1 MLLPGVCAVQCD
13 SNMLLLLSRVVPP
26 TPTTLTPRGQ
36 PAADDITTL
45 RRLESLNVCW
55 QRLSGCAPWLGL
67 SERPH
72 NDVNCA
78 KSKPWARSWQR
89 RRPVKR
95 WKDGRDTTV
104 RSACLLFSCEL
115 LCRRLLSETQGQHR
129 QFRQGGG
136 LTGAPR
142 LARLRPARTCGN
154 ALNDCSPRTSSSLP
168 FITTSSPSGTPSPH
182 LPPHHRLS
190 TAFCSP
196 ARL

>member
-1 MLLPGVCAVQCD
+1 MVVMLLPGVCAVQCD

-95 WKDGRDTTV
+95 WEDSRDMRVTIGYV
-104 RSACLLFSCEL
+104 CYFHVNCFVDFCL
-115 LCRRLLSETQGQHR
+115 RRK
-129 QFRQGGG
+129 
-136 LTGAPR
+136 
-142 LARLRPARTCGN
+142 GN
-154 ALNDCSPRTSSSLP
+154 IAN
-168 FITTSSPSGTPSPH
+168 SGKEVG
-182 LPPHHRLS
+182 
-190 TAFCSP
+190 
-196 ARL
+196 